1 MERVFALVD
10 IGSLSPTFTT
20 YASSGVGG
28 LVSVVVKNAF
38 ILAGVLSFILLI
50 AGGFGIITG
59 AGGGDP
65 KKMEGA
71 KGTMTAAVVGL
82 LLVVGSVLIVRI
94 ISVITGVDILS
105 PKLP

>member
-1 MERVFALVD
+1 MERVFAVSLQ
-10 IGSLSPTFTT
+10 SLSPTFST
-20 YASSGVGG
+20 YGSLGS
-28 LVSVVVKNAF
+28 LVSVIVKNAF

-59 AGGGDP
+59 AGGGDA
-65 KKMEGA
+65 KKMEAA
-71 KGTMTAAVVGL
+71 KGRMTGAIIGL

-105 PKLP
+105 PKL